1 LRNLLEQA
9 RWWRAQLG
17 AKELVAQAR
26 RIVGENRY
34 RLAELV
40 LETIGDVV
48 TGVEDA
54 KKGDDVR
61 VLRKAIHALRVVMG
75 EHLSFDGRGMGTAQ
89 RERVKAGEAPCG
101 RNPDF
106 GLPESSAVHQ
116 GPRRAARGKME
127 DSPLV
132 SGEKVAN
139 RLSVSTGD
147 GGRADGG
154 SCWFCVR

>member
-1 LRNLLEQA
+1 MLRNLLEQA

-75 EHLSFDGRGMGTAQ
+75 EHLSFDGRGMGTSP
-89 RERVKAGEAPCG
+89 GE
-101 RNPDF
+101 
-106 GLPESSAVHQ
+106 
-116 GPRRAARGKME
+116 
-127 DSPLV
+127 
-132 SGEKVAN
+132 SGEGWRSPVWRKS
-139 RLSVSTGD
+139 RLWTSGK
-147 GGRADGG
+147 
-154 SCWFCVR
+154 